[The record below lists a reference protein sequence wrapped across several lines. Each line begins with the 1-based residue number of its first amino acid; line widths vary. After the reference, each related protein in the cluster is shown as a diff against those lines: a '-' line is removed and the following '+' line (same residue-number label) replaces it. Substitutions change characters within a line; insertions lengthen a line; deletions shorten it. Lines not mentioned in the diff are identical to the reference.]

1 MYKAANK
8 LILILVL
15 IPDAVTLDGAAYDG
29 GGASAVGLRGLVICC
44 RGGRF
49 ASSYLC

>member
-8 LILILVL
+8 LILTLILIL

-44 RGGRF
+44 SGR
-49 ASSYLC
+49 